1 MTMIKFDPFRGFDSL
16 TKKMNT
22 LMSDLDKGI
31 NFEIG
36 AFSPRVDI
44 IEDEKQIHF
53 NFELAGVKKEDV
65 KVTINDENVLVVKG
79 SKYRESKVEE
89 PKSFENTDENV
100 SNQNV
105 SNQNSAD
112 ETKSEKYYLRVER
125 NFGEFTRSFVLPE
138 NVNKDSIQA
147 KYEHGV
153 LHLVFDKKEPEKPK
167 VVEVEIN

>member
-1 MTMIKFDPFRGFDSL
+1 MIKFDPFRGFDSL
-16 TKKMNT
+16 AKKMNT
-22 LMSDLDKGI
+22 LMSDLDKGV

-36 AFSPRVDI
+36 SFSPRVDI

-79 SKYRESKVEE
+79 SKYRENKVGNIVENNIE
-89 PKSFENTDENV
+89 NSVNTDNTETNVEQNENK
-100 SNQNV
+100 
-105 SNQNSAD
+105 AD
-112 ETKSEKYYLRVER
+112 RYYLRVER
-125 NFGEFTRSFVLPE
+125 NFGEFTRSFVLPD
-138 NVNKDSIQA
+138 NINKGSISA

-153 LHLVFDKKEPEKPK
+153 LHLTFDKKEPEKPK